1 MGEQLLNALINGILL
16 GGVFALLA
24 LGLNLIFG
32 VVKII
37 HLAYGQFVMMGF
49 YIIYMFYEQLG
60 LPIFLAIFL
69 AIVVMGLVGFLTQF
83 VVIRPLLTAL
93 RLNQLLALA
102 SLIVVFENFALFVW
116 GADYRGIPF
125 DLPVIEISNIF
136 IRASSFIAFIGALV
150 VMGLLY
156 LFLNKTYLGLAIRAV
171 AQDTE
176 VAKLMG
182 INPKMVYYVTMALGG
197 ILTAIV
203 AAFFVPI
210 YTVHP
215 HFGSAFTLTAFIIV
229 VLGGMG
235 NLLGGFIGA
244 FLIGIIT
251 SVAAA
256 LTSTEV
262 AEIVV
267 LVIFILVML
276 IRPQGILGTGVSS

>member
-49 YIIYMFYEQLG
+49 YIIFMFYVQLE
-60 LPIFLAIFL
+60 LPIVLAIVL

-83 VVIRPLLTAL
+83 AVIKPLLSAP

-102 SLIVVFENFALFVW
+102 SLIVIFENFALFVW

-125 DLPVIEISNIF
+125 DIPVIEISNIF
-136 IRASSFIAFIGALV
+136 IRTSSFIAFIGALV

-182 INPKMVYYVTMALGG
+182 INPKTIYYVTMILGG

-215 HFGSAFTLTAFIIV
+215 HFGAAFTLTAFIIV

-235 NLLGGFIGA
+235 NLLGGFVGA

-251 SVAAA
+251 SVAAV